1 MKLVRIT
8 TSNIDEVWPL
18 VKKDIADALVFSG
31 NHTDAQFVFDTLKQ
45 EKFQL
50 FIVWD
55 KDQKTTLEKYYGVVV
70 TEIVEK
76 KLTKACHIFIMTGRQ
91 RQKWTALIKVI
102 EDFAEQNNCDLL
114 ELIARPGWQRIL
126 KDYNYKR
133 THVVLEKPIIKKEK

>member
-1 MKLVRIT
+1 MKVVRIP